1 MSEARAPLDDDE
13 RTATRLY
20 RFGQLAAQ
28 VAAEPF
34 PRRRQAQR
42 SLLLRAAH
50 ELMGEAERLERLLT
64 DGDAWLRAHG
74 DVADFVGRED
84 KWLGWL
90 AQYEAIQDAL
100 RAGKESL

>member
-28 VAAEPF
+28 VAAE
-34 PRRRQAQR
+34 R

-50 ELMGEAERLERLLT
+50 ALMGEAERLERLLT